1 VSLIRT
7 MSGGGLRRVVLVAA
21 VLIGAFGIG
30 AAGCSSGPSA
40 AAKGLCGS
48 IPGTP
53 PPPNFSVALL
63 TQPIKAGE
71 HSGNQVLEREAGK
84 LLRAMNDHSG
94 SEITAVESQIV
105 ATCTSLGIP
114 NGTFGTTGG

>member
-1 VSLIRT
+1 VS
-7 MSGGGLRRVVLVAA
+7 SGGLHKKVLVAA
-21 VLIGAFGIG
+21 VLVGALGVG

-63 TQPIKAGE
+63 TPPIKAGE
-71 HSGNQVLEREAGK
+71 HSGDQGLDREAGK
-84 LLRAMNDHSG
+84 LLRAMNDQSA
-94 SEITAVESQIV
+94 SEIAAVESQIV
-105 ATCTSLGIP
+105 TTCTSLGIP
-114 NGTFGTTGG
+114 LGTFGSTGG